1 MKLFNQ
7 YFCCKDWKGLFLK
20 KSLLSGFNFCIES
33 SKHKFCRFDL
43 LLIFV
48 CKCAFVLWV
57 ILKHYYKI
65 EIIHDDFIQFLIKLL
80 HVQCTLILNN
90 YRTEK
95 KYGILKLSII
105 LFSETIHKSLNA
117 WKQKKV
123 KRIKGFQTPRIEFGW
138 SVMDRLCNKLSGFYL
153 IYTSSK

>member
-1 MKLFNQ
+1 MKRAVF
-7 YFCCKDWKGLFLK
+7 K

-80 HVQCTLILNN
+80 RVQFTLILNN

-95 KYGILKLSII
+95 KYGIHKLSII

-138 SVMDRLCNKLSGFYL
+138 SVMGRLCNKLSGFYL